1 MVDLFQPE
9 REKQKQKPLLN
20 PPWHWTYSLRVAHV
34 AALLQQ
40 FLVLK
45 ISLGENHLW
54 LFQVISGGNLALSSC
69 NVLMLVLQV

>member
-40 FLVLK
+40 FLV
-45 ISLGENHLW
+45 SLSLHIYIYICACVDYLAPW
-54 LFQVISGGNLALSSC
+54 DVIP
-69 NVLMLVLQV
+69 